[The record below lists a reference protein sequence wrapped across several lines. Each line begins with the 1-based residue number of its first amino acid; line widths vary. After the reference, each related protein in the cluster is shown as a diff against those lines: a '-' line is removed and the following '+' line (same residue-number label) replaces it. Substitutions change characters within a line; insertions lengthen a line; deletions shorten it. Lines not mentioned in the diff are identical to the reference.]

1 MVSGKSA
8 KDLLRYAEK
17 REETIKYFDT
27 ESFSQPRVRRSSGRM
42 YTEAGPL
49 LICEDL
55 NIDFILEAEEIDEC
69 F

>member
-1 MVSGKSA
+1 
-8 KDLLRYAEK
+8 
-17 REETIKYFDT
+17 
-27 ESFSQPRVRRSSGRM
+27 M

-69 F
+69 FW

>member
-1 MVSGKSA
+1 MCSGKSA
-8 KDLLRYAEK
+8 KDLLRVAER
-17 REETIKYFDT
+17 REEEVKYFDA
-27 ESFSQPRVRRSSGRM
+27 ESLTRRRDWRSGRM
-42 YTEAGPL
+42 QTEAGPL

>member
-1 MVSGKSA
+1 MCSGKSA
-8 KDLLRYAEK
+8 KDLLRVTEK
-17 REETIKYFDT
+17 REDEIKYFDT
-27 ESFSQPRVRRSSGRM
+27 ESLTRRRDWRSSSRM
-42 YTEAGPL
+42 HTEAGPL